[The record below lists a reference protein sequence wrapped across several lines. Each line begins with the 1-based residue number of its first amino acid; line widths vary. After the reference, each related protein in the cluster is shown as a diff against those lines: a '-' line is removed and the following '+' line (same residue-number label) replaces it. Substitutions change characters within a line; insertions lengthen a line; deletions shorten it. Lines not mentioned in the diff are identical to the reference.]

1 MLAKRLL
8 LAMALVLSVVA
19 VPAAADGMAAIDEDH
34 GLTDRERIEQFQ
46 SEGVASTTL
55 TSPQM
60 RITVSER
67 HDDVGLRGFRLDY
80 DKRYLRVQYNETV
93 DRTIRFY
100 IPSEYWYPITDE
112 IDAVDADVTAQMEPT
127 ADGRYTAVTMTLED
141 PVDLVFEIP
150 KQASFV
156 FWGRSKSREVVN
168 NTTGYQPPR
177 IGDDR
182 EWKYIPEGELENE
195 STYPVETAKDGDVTL
210 QYDTDPTAGVESWRT
225 VPECSGNDVPVC
237 YYEKA
242 GVDGQVFVLSKTA
255 DPPQVRFKQGTDVSA
270 TAESSARELW
280 DIPSQVMEDISTLLN
295 GGESSDD

>member
-1 MLAKRLL
+1 MLEKRLL
-8 LAMALVLSVVA
+8 LALVLVLSVVGA
-19 VPAAADGMAAIDEDH
+19 PAAADGMAAIDADH
-34 GLTDRERIEQFQ
+34 GLTDRERIEQFET
-46 SEGVASTTL
+46 EGVASTTL

-60 RITVSER
+60 RLTVAET
-67 HDDVGLRGFRLDY
+67 HEAVGLRGFRLDY

-100 IPSEYWYPITDE
+100 IPSEYWYPITSE
-112 IDAVDADVTAQMEPT
+112 IEAVDGDVTAQMEP
-127 ADGRYTAVTMTLED
+127 AGDGRYTAVTLTLTD
-141 PVDLVFEIP
+141 PVDLVFEVP

-177 IGDDR
+177 LGDDQ
-182 EWKYIPEGELENE
+182 EWKYVPEGELENE

-280 DIPSQVMEDISTLLN
+280 DIPSQVMDDISKLFN